1 MKINLSVDRKDFKS
15 QVKELREKLNGC
27 QRDGILDDDFKEQL
41 NKLLKVEEEL
51 LTDLIPYYR
60 VYANDIKKTSL
71 SINPIKQLGPFSFD
85 SFLQTTLRINKNL
98 FITSSIDRKIQFFY
112 IDIVDDFS
120 DHKQIEVEWSPPIKE
135 IKEPISY
142 MYKLNDKE
150 ILLLGV
156 RGGCYLLSMD
166 NFDNLPNVNGEIKV
180 KRIQTNHAFD
190 GFGRCLA
197 IRDGLFVVENGD
209 EKLNLFEIIKENDE
223 YCLFFH
229 KDIYC
234 SIPNWTTLEKI
245 NEDYFVVG
253 TKMGNLYFIK
263 YENRQF
269 TITGKNH
276 FINDEIRQIR
286 FLEDENGNKNSII
299 VIGNKG
305 QLNIFSLYEDSK
317 NIKIELNDLEG
328 NLFDAQS
335 KKGTAVVL
343 SEDGIIYL
351 LEENFGNWYLN
362 EDIAIKDILFTNVF
376 ELDIS
381 KYLLMDIEGKLNLLY
396 IDRIDTPKD
405 LWNLPLY

>member
-1 MKINLSVDRKDFKS
+1 MKINLSVEVKDFKS
-15 QVKELREKLNGC
+15 QVKDLREKLNEC
-27 QRDGILDDDFKEQL
+27 QRDGILDDSFKEQL
-41 NKLLKVEEEL
+41 NRLLKIEEEL

-60 VYANDIKKTSL
+60 VYVNNIKKTSIQ
-71 SINPIKQLGPFSFD
+71 INPIKQLGAFSFD

-98 FITSSIDRKIQFFY
+98 FITSSVDRKVQFFY
-112 IDIVDDFS
+112 IDIADDFY

-135 IKEPISY
+135 IKETISFI
-142 MYKLNDKE
+142 YKLNDKE

-156 RGGCYLLSMD
+156 RGGCYLISSD
-166 NFDNLPNVNGEIKV
+166 NFDKLPNVNEEIKV
-180 KRIQTNHAFD
+180 KRIYTDYDFN
-190 GFGRCLA
+190 GFGRCLSISA
-197 IRDGLFVVENGD
+197 GLFVVENGD

-223 YCLFFH
+223 YGLAFH

-234 SIPNWTTLEKI
+234 TIPNWTVLEKI

-253 TKMGNLYFIK
+253 TKIGKLYFIK
-263 YENRQF
+263 YENKQF
-269 TITGKNH
+269 TITEKIDFLN
-276 FINDEIRQIR
+276 NEMRQIR
-286 FLEDENGNKNSII
+286 CLKDEDGNKKSLI

-305 QLNIFSLYEDSK
+305 QIKIFSLYEDTK
-317 NIKIELNDLEG
+317 NINIELNDLKG
-328 NLFDAQS
+328 NLFDVQS
-335 KKGTAVVL
+335 KKGTAIVL

-362 EDIAIKDILFTNVF
+362 EDATIKDIFFTNVL
-376 ELDIS
+376 ELDVS